1 MKKFLAKKK
10 KESAVTIPPSLDSF
24 PDFTKKEL
32 VKAIEDYN
40 SRDRRYGGVKEAQE
54 GNV

>member
-32 VKAIEDYN
+32 VNTGSAY
-40 SRDRRYGGVKEAQE
+40 
-54 GNV
+54 